1 MREFN
6 YSQIRS
12 RKWDSELLGLVG
24 AVCHEAGKHEICIK
38 QKAAELEFFVEDAA
52 IEDTKASNAIE
63 GIAASGARIGQ
74 IAWGAAPQGPD
85 EQQIAGY
92 FDALCL
98 ISKSFESFQLK
109 PGTLLHLHR
118 ILLSR
123 MDNPMAGR
131 FKAVRNCISAV
142 HADGQAGA
150 IFKPLAPEEVPE
162 AVDRICREYS
172 LVVGNHVLSP
182 LIAIPVFIR
191 DFLCIHPFSNGN
203 GRMSRLL
210 AALLLRQ
217 SGFHVGR
224 YVPLNKRIA
233 AHRDLYYDALFASE
247 QGWHE
252 GADDPLPFIKHQ
264 LGVFLASC
272 RDFDDLYALIEE
284 KRPALETVRLAV
296 QQRIGRFTKQEIR
309 KRCPMLSL
317 SSVEG
322 SIRKLESLGEIMRQG
337 AGRATVYFRTN

>member
-1 MREFN
+1 M
-6 YSQIRS
+6 IRN
-12 RKWDSELLGLVG
+12 RKWDSELLGLFG
-24 AVCHEAGKHEICIK
+24 AVCREAGAHEICIR
-38 QKAAELEFFVEDAA
+38 QRAAELELFAKDAA
-52 IEDTKASNAIE
+52 LGDTKASNEIE
-63 GIAASGARIGQ
+63 GIKASGARIAQ
-74 IAWGAAPQGPD
+74 IAEGAAPQGPE

-98 ISKSFESFQLK
+98 INRSFQSIQLNPGSILK
-109 PGTLLHLHR
+109 LHK
-118 ILLSR
+118 ILYGR
-123 MDNPMAGR
+123 MENPMAGR
-131 FKAVRNCISAV
+131 FKAVQNCISASY
-142 HADGQAGA
+142 ADGHVET
-150 IFKPLAPEEVPE
+150 IFKPLAPDEAPE
-162 AVDRICREYS
+162 AVDRNCREYN
-172 LVVGNHVLSP
+172 LVVGNMVLDP
-182 LIAIPVFIR
+182 LIAIPVFIH
-191 DFLCIHPFSNGN
+191 DFLCIHPFNDGN

-210 AALLLRQ
+210 TALLLRQ
-217 SGFHVGR
+217 SGFNSVR
-224 YVPLNKRIA
+224 YASLDTRIA
-233 AHRDLYYDALFASE
+233 SHKDLYYDALFASE